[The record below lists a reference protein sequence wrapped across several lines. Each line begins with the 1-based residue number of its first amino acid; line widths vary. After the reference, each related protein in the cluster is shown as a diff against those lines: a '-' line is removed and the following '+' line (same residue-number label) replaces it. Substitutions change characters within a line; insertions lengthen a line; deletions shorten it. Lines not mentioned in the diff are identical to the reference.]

1 MKGNILSLFFT
12 RGVSLEIWVSQ
23 GLFDR
28 EKLLYEEHLTQNNLN
43 KIYWFTYGSS
53 DKRLAEQLKKEG
65 RLHKDILIFEM
76 PKLFNVPKIGSYLY
90 SFFLPIIHKKF
101 LKKSDILKTN
111 QMDGSWSAVLAAK
124 LYNKPLIN
132 RTGYTLSIFIKRKNV
147 SKLAQYLV
155 ELVERVAYQC
165 ADINVVAS
173 NEDKNYLINKYG
185 IEKKS
190 INTIYNYIDTDLFKP
205 LNFKKKSNRI
215 IIVGRLNKQKNLFN
229 LIEAISKTN
238 LALDIYGQGDLK
250 EELIAFSRKLN
261 ADVNFNDIVDNND
274 LPNILNR
281 YKYYILVSLY
291 EGMPKTLIEAMAS
304 GCLCIGTD
312 VPGINEIISDGVNGI
327 LARTTTS
334 ESISKA
340 LKKAVN
346 TNDKK
351 ILIHNGI
358 SFIKERCALGPI
370 AQKEFTIFRDLVDA
384 K

>member
-12 RGVSLEIWVSQ
+12 RGISLEIWVNQ

-53 DKRLAEQLKKEG
+53 DKRLAEKLKKEG

-90 SFFLPIIHKKF
+90 SFFLPIIHKNI

-111 QMDGSWSAVLAAK
+111 QMDGSWSAVIAAK

-155 ELVERVAYQC
+155 ELVERVAYQR
-165 ADINVVAS
+165 ANINVVAS

-185 IEKKS
+185 IENKS

-205 LNFKKKSNRI
+205 LDLKKYSNRI
-215 IIVGRLNKQKNLFN
+215 IFVGRLNKQKNLFN

-238 LALDIYGQGDLK
+238 LALDIYGQGELK
-250 EELIAFSRKLN
+250 EDLIAFSRKLN
-261 ADVNFNDIVDNND
+261 VDVNFNDIVDNND

-291 EGMPKTLIEAMAS
+291 EGMPKTLLEAMAC
-304 GCLCIGTD
+304 GCVCICTN
-312 VPGINEIISDGVNGI
+312 VSGINEVIEDGVNGYLSNETDTSAI
-327 LARTTTS
+327 VNTINTTTMKS
-334 ESISKA
+334 NNMHDISINA
-340 LKKAVN
+340 RATILKRFTLKQVAQ
-346 TNDKK
+346 TEKSLFAK
-351 ILIHNGI
+351 I
-358 SFIKERCALGPI
+358 
-370 AQKEFTIFRDLVDA
+370 
-384 K
+384 